1 VLPIIAPVFLDP
13 VHSVLPPSFSY
24 SDRTI
29 LLGFVIAAFP
39 IAQFFGAPVLG
50 VFSDKYGRKKVLLVS
65 VFGTAVSL
73 YLFGAGISSR
83 SLFLMFFSRILNG
96 IMGGNVSTAQ
106 SAIADMSDMHSK
118 AKNFGLI
125 GLAFGL
131 GFILGPFIGGK
142 LADPH
147 TVSWFNFA
155 TPYWFAGTLSLVN
168 VAVIIFWFRETLK
181 NANPG
186 LHISFKTGFRNLG
199 KAFSNPK
206 LRTIFL
212 VAFMAI
218 FGFNCFTQFFQV
230 YLITKFEFNQ
240 AQIGM
245 TYAYMGLWIALTQ
258 GVVMRVLTRRF
269 TPVRILPFSLLALS
283 LSLVTLLIPERSS
296 QLYFLLPLVSLAQ
309 GVSTPNIT
317 AIISNSVGMQDQGE
331 ILGINGSVQAVAF
344 AIPPVVAGF
353 VTAIDFR
360 LPLTMAALCTFAAW
374 LIYVRLFP
382 GASRKGAITT

>member
-1 VLPIIAPVFLDP
+1 
-13 VHSVLPPSFSY
+13 
-24 SDRTI
+24 
-29 LLGFVIAAFP
+29 
-39 IAQFFGAPVLG
+39 
-50 VFSDKYGRKKVLLVS
+50 
-65 VFGTAVSL
+65 
-73 YLFGAGISSR
+73 
-83 SLFLMFFSRILNG
+83 
-96 IMGGNVSTAQ
+96 MG
-106 SAIADMSDMHSK
+106 MM
-118 AKNFGLI
+118 
-125 GLAFGL
+125 FGL
-131 GFILGPFIGGK
+131 GFILGPFLGGK
-142 LADPH
+142 LADWH
-147 TVSWFNFA
+147 TVSWFNFS
-155 TPYWFAGTLSLVN
+155 TPFWVSGTLSLIN
-168 VAVIIFWFRETLK
+168 VILIWLWFRETLHLP
-181 NANPG
+181 NAG
-186 LHISFKTGFRNLG
+186 SYISLKTGFRNLYR
-199 KAFSNPK
+199 AFSDTG
-206 LRTIFL
+206 LRTIFIVSFL
-212 VAFMAI
+212 SI
-218 FGFNCFTQFFQV
+218 FGFTSFTQFFQV

-269 TPVRILPFSLLALS
+269 TPVRILPFSLLALR